1 MTSPEPAEP
10 AEQAEPWLARARVAD
25 EVFALCP
32 GYTALLITA
41 DGLRPGPSDPASNA
55 LLIAAQDRAATALAG
70 RPPQEL
76 AQVSQW
82 REAYRA
88 FGAKPQR
95 TRPSVEALLRRLD
108 TGIPRVDR
116 ITDAYNAVSVGWLVP
131 VGGEDRA
138 ACAGPPSLVRAT
150 GAEDFD
156 TTASGDPVL
165 EHPDPGEVVWRDDK
179 GVTCRRWNWRQ
190 GRRTQLREDTA
201 TALFILDALGP
212 MTTEAL
218 YATADDLVAQLTRLG
233 PDIRAARRL
242 ITPGTSAA
250 DD

>member
-32 GYTALLITA
+32 GYAALLITA
-41 DGLRPGPSDPASNA
+41 DGLRPGPSDPASDA
-55 LLIAAQDRAATALAG
+55 LLIAAQDRAASALAG

-138 ACAGPPSLVRAT
+138 AYAGPLSLVRAT

-190 GRRTQLREDTA
+190 CTRTRITGTTTSA
-201 TALFILDALGP
+201 VFVLDGLPAMGPGGLGAAADELC
-212 MTTEAL
+212 EAL
-218 YATADDLVAQLTRLG
+218 AILSPQARF
-233 PDIRAARRL
+233 ARRL
-242 ITPGTSAA
+242 IAGPAAPG
-250 DD
+250 